1 MKLVYFV
8 FTEQLRE
15 TQLQIEHYKGTHE
28 FSIDSVKLFATTCMR
43 SSYCGIQSFL
53 IIVIIVTLY

>member
-8 FTEQLRE
+8 FAEQLRE

-28 FSIDSVKLFATTCMR
+28 FSIDSVKLFARTCMR
-43 SSYCGIQSFL
+43 STYCGIQSFL
-53 IIVIIVTLY
+53 IIMTLY